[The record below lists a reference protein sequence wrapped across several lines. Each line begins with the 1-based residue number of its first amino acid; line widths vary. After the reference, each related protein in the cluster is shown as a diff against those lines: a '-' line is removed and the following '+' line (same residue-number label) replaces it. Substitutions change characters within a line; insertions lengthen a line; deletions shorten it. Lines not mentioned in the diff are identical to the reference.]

1 MLRVL
6 QEREFERLGGT
17 RTKTVDV
24 RVAATHRAL
33 EEMIVEKPFRVDLYY
48 RLNVFPISI
57 PPLRERPEDIPLLV
71 RHFVR
76 QFAQRMNK
84 IVDSISSE
92 TMEALTRYPW
102 PGNIRELQNA
112 VERAVVL
119 YEKGSLSVKK
129 SWLSDDCFQN
139 QPAIQSFF
147 RRSAAEDR
155 RMIDSVLGR
164 NQRPSVRTIR
174 CSSQA
179 RSCAIHSGIE
189 DQIAQYQ
196 QVSLQDPSGRRGARQ
211 DRDAQS
217 QLCRMKGPNS

>member
-1 MLRVL
+1 MSAWAVRGPRPLTFGGRNPSRAGRDDCREGVSPRSL
-6 QEREFERLGGT
+6 LPPER
-17 RTKTVDV
+17 
-24 RVAATHRAL
+24 
-33 EEMIVEKPFRVDLYY
+33 
-48 RLNVFPISI
+48 FPTSI
-57 PPLRERPEDIPLLV
+57 PPLRERPEGIPLLL

-102 PGNIRELQNA
+102 SGNIRELQNV

-139 QPAIQSFF
+139 QPAIQPFF

-155 RMIDSVLGR
+155 RMIDSALAETRGR
-164 NQRPSVRTIR
+164 VSGPSGAAE
-174 CSSQA
+174 QA
-179 RSCAIHSGIE
+179 RSSAIHSGIE

-196 QVSLQDPSGRRGARQ
+196 QVSLQDPSCRRGARQ
-211 DRDAQS
+211 DRNAQS